1 MLIKNSLFFAQV
13 GNRGSNFV
21 GSLPL
26 TSFVF
31 LSSLKYR
38 QRCRRIEMES
48 PSKSHRVRDFLPS
61 VKPSYLS
68 LILVLVCGM
77 IFIRN
82 ESTNDRLK
90 VLEKQMKILTASK
103 SSVDIGSPSNEDF
116 DRK

>member
-1 MLIKNSLFFAQV
+1 
-13 GNRGSNFV
+13 
-21 GSLPL
+21 
-26 TSFVF
+26 
-31 LSSLKYR
+31 
-38 QRCRRIEMES
+38 
-48 PSKSHRVRDFLPS
+48 
-61 VKPSYLS
+61 
-68 LILVLVCGM
+68 M